1 MVNKASLSI
10 DNLLDLRVFVD
21 VVETSSFTR
30 SAERLSLSRSAIG
43 KCITRLESRLQTR
56 LFNRTTRSIHLSDE
70 GQIVYGSALKI
81 LQEIENVEN
90 ILSQGQQQPRGLLR
104 ITVPVVFGKRFIM
117 PLVHDYLARWPEVEV
132 DIDFSDDYCD
142 IVKDGF
148 DIAIRIGGNDDNR
161 LVRKVLAPHRFIT
174 CASPQYLQEFGYPT
188 TVQSLEQHNTLIFC
202 HRGLNVPW
210 QFKLGSAVQSYMPKG
225 RLVLN
230 DTEAILNAALQGH
243 GICQLGAFLVGE
255 QIAQGN
261 LRPILTEFS
270 KPEAPIC
277 ALYPTKRYLPPK
289 VRQFL
294 QFFDEYWQGRAIWE
308 EKDKR

>member
-1 MVNKASLSI
+1 MVNKTSLSI

-30 SAERLSLSRSAIG
+30 SAERLALSRSAIG
-43 KCITRLESRLQTR
+43 KCIARLESRLQTR

-70 GQIVYGSALKI
+70 GQVVYGSALKI
-81 LQEIENVEN
+81 LQEIESVEN
-90 ILSQGQQQPRGLLR
+90 ILSQGQQKPRGLLR

-117 PLVHDYLARWPEVEV
+117 PLVHDYLVRWPEVEV

-188 TVQSLEQHNTLIFC
+188 TVQSLEQYNTLIFR
-202 HRGLNVPW
+202 HRGLTVPW
-210 QFKLGSAVQSYMPKG
+210 QFKSGSTVQNYMPKG

-230 DTEAILNAALQGH
+230 DTEAILNAALQGY

-261 LRPILTEFS
+261 LCPILTEFS

-277 ALYPTKRYLPPK
+277 ALYPTKLYLPPK

-294 QFFDEYWQGRAIWE
+294 QLFDEYWQGRAIWE
-308 EKDKR
+308 EKEKR

>member
-1 MVNKASLSI
+1 
-10 DNLLDLRVFVD
+10 
-21 VVETSSFTR
+21 
-30 SAERLSLSRSAIG
+30 
-43 KCITRLESRLQTR
+43 
-56 LFNRTTRSIHLSDE
+56 
-70 GQIVYGSALKI
+70 
-81 LQEIENVEN
+81 
-90 ILSQGQQQPRGLLR
+90 
-104 ITVPVVFGKRFIM
+104 
-117 PLVHDYLARWPEVEV
+117 
-132 DIDFSDDYCD
+132 
-142 IVKDGF
+142 
-148 DIAIRIGGNDDNR
+148 
-161 LVRKVLAPHRFIT
+161 
-174 CASPQYLQEFGYPT
+174 
-188 TVQSLEQHNTLIFC
+188 
-202 HRGLNVPW
+202 
-210 QFKLGSAVQSYMPKG
+210 MPKG

-230 DTEAILNAALQGH
+230 DREEILNAALQGH

>member
-1 MVNKASLSI
+1 M
-10 DNLLDLRVFVD
+10 
-21 VVETSSFTR
+21 
-30 SAERLSLSRSAIG
+30 
-43 KCITRLESRLQTR
+43 
-56 LFNRTTRSIHLSDE
+56 
-70 GQIVYGSALKI
+70 
-81 LQEIENVEN
+81 
-90 ILSQGQQQPRGLLR
+90 
-104 ITVPVVFGKRFIM
+104 
-117 PLVHDYLARWPEVEV
+117 
-132 DIDFSDDYCD
+132 
-142 IVKDGF
+142 
-148 DIAIRIGGNDDNR
+148 
-161 LVRKVLAPHRFIT
+161 
-174 CASPQYLQEFGYPT
+174 
-188 TVQSLEQHNTLIFC
+188 
-202 HRGLNVPW
+202 
-210 QFKLGSAVQSYMPKG
+210 QSYMPKG